1 MVPRNLLVAHTP
13 LVVRMQVDLRVHL
26 RNAAEVTKAIG
37 HLALSQEREGLG
49 QRERLEQSVGLNKFD
64 M

>member
-1 MVPRNLLVAHTP
+1 MPRNLLVAHTP
-13 LVVRMQVDLRVHL
+13 LVVRMQVDLGVHL

-37 HLALSQEREGLG
+37 NLALSQEREGLD
-49 QRERLEQSVGLNKFD
+49 QLERLEQLVDLNKFD

>member
-1 MVPRNLLVAHTP
+1 
-13 LVVRMQVDLRVHL
+13 MQVDFRVHL

-37 HLALSQEREGLG
+37 NLALSQEREGLD
-49 QRERLEQSVGLNKFD
+49 QQERLEELVDLNKFD